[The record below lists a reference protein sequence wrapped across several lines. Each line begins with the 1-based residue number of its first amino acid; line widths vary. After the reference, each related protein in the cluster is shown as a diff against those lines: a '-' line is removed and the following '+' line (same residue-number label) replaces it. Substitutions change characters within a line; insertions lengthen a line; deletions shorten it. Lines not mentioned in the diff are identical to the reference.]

1 MSGAWWDL
9 PGPSRFVERVAG
21 DLNDGKNVVLSN
33 PERVPDGLRAALRSR
48 CQNYRTFS
56 SIDFSLEHA
65 EPMDCLYERYARDAP
80 VDELRSARGLT
91 EEQTFQRR
99 VIWVDGDE
107 SCWPQWRDFLI
118 RYQEACRS
126 VALADR
132 SLVCLALKGCSA
144 RAGSVPEDVALVH
157 RRHQGVTSDFD
168 MLLYVNH
175 LVDDVSP
182 EDPRPTV
189 TRLRRELKVQA
200 VAHLAAWDP
209 DLVGPLLRQPL
220 AEILES
226 QDTLKEYATSRGWAD
241 FDNGDPRALWRHG
254 AAEKLGG
261 RWEVHS
267 ALLALR
273 GESRI
278 LQKRLWAAELKVLL
292 PWIEGERHD
301 LLDTYGDRLEVPL
314 EEEYMGSISIRD
326 LEIGKISHFLAR
338 VARPS
343 ETQTLSYVYGLAKLR
358 NALAHHE
365 PIRAMHL
372 TSVLDSLTASGR

>member
-1 MSGAWWDL
+1 MSGAWWEL
-9 PGPSRFVERVAG
+9 PGPSRFVEKLAG
-21 DLNDGKNVVLSN
+21 DLNDGVNVVLSI
-33 PERVPDGLRAALRSR
+33 PQTVPGGLRAALRSR

-80 VDELRSARGLT
+80 VDEIRSARGLT
-91 EEQTFQRR
+91 GEQTFQRR
-99 VIWVDGDE
+99 VLWVDGDE
-107 SCWPQWRDFLI
+107 SCWPQWRDFLM
-118 RYQEACRS
+118 RYQDACRS
-126 VALADR
+126 VTLADR
-132 SLVCLALKGCSA
+132 TLVCLALNGSPA
-144 RAGSVPEDVALVH
+144 RASSVPEDVALVH
-157 RRHQGVTSDFD
+157 RRLQGVTSDFD

-175 LVDDVSP
+175 LVDNVSP

-189 TRLRRELKVQA
+189 ARLQRDLKVQA
-200 VAHLAAWDP
+200 VAHLAVWDP

-220 AEILES
+220 DEILES
-226 QDTLKEYATSRGWAD
+226 QEVLKEYATSRGWAGLD
-241 FDNGDPRALWRHG
+241 HRDPETLWRHG
-254 AAEKLGG
+254 AAQKLGG

-273 GESRI
+273 DESRI

-301 LLDTYGDRLEVPL
+301 LLDAYGDRLKEPL
-314 EEEYMGSISIRD
+314 EEDYMGSINLRD

-338 VARPS
+338 VAKPG
-343 ETQTLSYVYGLAKLR
+343 EAQTLSYVYGLAKLR

-365 PIRAMHL
+365 PIRAIHL
-372 TSVLDSLTASGR
+372 TSVLDSLTASSH